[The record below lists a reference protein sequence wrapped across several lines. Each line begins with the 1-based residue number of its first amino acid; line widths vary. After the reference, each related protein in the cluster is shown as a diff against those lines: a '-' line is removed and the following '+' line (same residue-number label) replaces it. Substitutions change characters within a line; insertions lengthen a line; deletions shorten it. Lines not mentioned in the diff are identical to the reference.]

1 MSVSKTQVTALIAAG
16 GSAALVL
23 GGCMNGPNV
32 EPRTASS
39 RAVMPAGNS
48 GAIVHSAARRF
59 DPFNVA
65 LAGDDDGALSMQH
78 GSASERIPL
87 TPSPVEYGHQPVL
100 SASEILGDVLASEK
114 PASDLVR
121 TVGANFSQITFS
133 LEGANF
139 DPNISPDGRKMVFA
153 STRHSFTA
161 DIFIKDVSSRVK
173 TQLTNTDAHDMM
185 PKISP
190 DGTRVAFASNR
201 RGNWD
206 IYIMPIT
213 GGRAVQITTASSHE
227 LHPSWSPDGQHLV
240 FSRLGAVSGRWELWV
255 TNVFNT
261 GMAHYLGD
269 GLFPEWCPV
278 AGTGQNGADQIVF
291 QRSSRRGD
299 RAFSIWTIDY
309 ADGQASYLTEIVGSE
324 VAACINPTWSPDGER
339 VAFAAVPNPKQWAEM
354 TKTRPSSANLW
365 MISTNGSGLVNL
377 TSNDVI
383 NLMPVWSSDNRIYF
397 VSDRGGVD
405 NIWTLRADQ
414 AVLAAS
420 GDAPAGDD
428 GAVITSAPSDDDG

>member
-1 MSVSKTQVTALIAAG
+1 MNASTNHVRTLILAG
-16 GSAALVL
+16 GVATLVL
-23 GGCMNGPNV
+23 GGCVSGPNATTN
-32 EPRTASS
+32 TASS
-39 RAVMPAGNS
+39 RTAMPAGNS
-48 GAIVHSAARRF
+48 GAIVNTARRRF
-59 DPFNVA
+59 DPFDVA
-65 LAGDDDGALSMQH
+65 LAGDDDRALSAQH
-78 GSASERIPL
+78 GGASERVPL
-87 TPSPVEYGHQPVL
+87 TPSPVETVYQPATT
-100 SASEILGDVLASEK
+100 ASQILGDVLASEQ
-114 PASDLVR
+114 PAPDLVK
-121 TVGANFSQITFS
+121 TIGANFSQVTFS

-139 DPNISPDGRKMVFA
+139 DPNVSRDGRKIVFA

-161 DIFIKDVSSRVK
+161 DIFIKNVSSRVK
-173 TQLTNTDAHDMM
+173 TQLTNTEAHDMM

-190 DGTRVAFASNR
+190 DGTRIAFASNR

-206 IYIMPIT
+206 IFIMPIT
-213 GGRAVQITTASSHE
+213 GGKAVQITTASSHE

-240 FSRLGAVSGRWELWV
+240 YSRLGEVSGRWELWV
-255 TNVFNT
+255 ANVFNT
-261 GMAHYLGD
+261 GLAHYLGD
-269 GLFPEWCPV
+269 GLFPEWCPI
-278 AGTGQNGADQIVF
+278 AGTGERGADQIVF

-309 ADGQASYLTEIVGSE
+309 ANGEASRLTEIVGSE

-339 VAFAAVPNPKQWAEM
+339 VAFAAVPNPEQWARM

-397 VSDRGGVD
+397 VSDLGGVD

-414 AVLAAS
+414 ALLAATGEMPG
-420 GDAPAGDD
+420 GDNGTA
-428 GAVITSAPSDDDG
+428 ITSAPSDDDG